1 MSFITLARELGSISE
16 ADVVRLSELLG
27 MDCIGK
33 EFVEKRF
40 EEIGMP
46 TDSLREYDEKKPGFF
61 ARLFRGEPDH
71 YLDTLRNILY
81 FEVLKD
87 NKLIVGRGAN
97 FLFAGIPNC
106 LRVKLVASKEIR
118 LKNIMEWEGCT
129 IPVAQ
134 AMMDKSDRDRAGF
147 CLFHYNEDW
156 YAANSYDV
164 VVKTDTLSLETLA
177 PFLLCA
183 MKSIMTRERDEQ
195 GQKLLDDK
203 MLVNRIV
210 FRLSGTSLIRRFR
223 LNCFRRGSLTFRHKL
238 RRIRSGIPGISFR
251 LGHQLRFCLRLFRFG
266 GRYIFNIGN
275 FPLCSFL
282 IRYFRIDV
290 RAHAVFDMALDCI
303 KGEGTLHGFL
313 CRAHGFEYILGIRRE
328 KGIRRFGDR
337 ALLVICKRY
346 AVIAGMCLRHQH
358 LLG

>member
-46 TDSLREYDEKKPGFF
+46 TDSLREYDEKRPGFF

-81 FEVLKD
+81 FEVQKD

-129 IPVAQ
+129 MPVAQ

-164 VVKTDTLSLETLA
+164 VVKTDTLTLETLA

-183 MKSIMTRERDEQ
+183 MKSIMIRERDEQ

-210 FRLSGTSLIRRFR
+210 FRLREQECL
-223 LNCFRRGSLTFRHKL
+223 
-238 RRIRSGIPGISFR
+238 P
-251 LGHQLRFCLRLFRFG
+251 LRFLVVESNNGKVVLNGLAMSEIVSQRAAEVAASVDGVVSVLNQLK
-266 GRYIFNIGN
+266 IMTH
-275 FPLCSFL
+275 PLP
-282 IRYFRIDV
+282 
-290 RAHAVFDMALDCI
+290 
-303 KGEGTLHGFL
+303 
-313 CRAHGFEYILGIRRE
+313 RR
-328 KGIRRFGDR
+328 
-337 ALLVICKRY
+337 V
-346 AVIAGMCLRHQH
+346 V
-358 LLG
+358 

>member
-16 ADVVRLSELLG
+16 AEVVRLSELLG

-46 TDSLREYDEKKPGFF
+46 TDSLREYDEKRPGFF

-81 FEVLKD
+81 FEVQKD

-106 LRVKLVASKEIR
+106 LRVKLVASKETR

-129 IPVAQ
+129 MPVAQ
-134 AMMDKSDRDRAGF
+134 EMIDKSDRDRAGF

-164 VVKTDTLSLETLA
+164 VVKTDTLTLETLA

-210 FRLSGTSLIRRFR
+210 FRLREQECL
-223 LNCFRRGSLTFRHKL
+223 
-238 RRIRSGIPGISFR
+238 P
-251 LGHQLRFCLRLFRFG
+251 LRFLVVESNNGKVVLNGLAMSEIVSQRAAEVAASVDGVVSVLNQLK
-266 GRYIFNIGN
+266 IMTH
-275 FPLCSFL
+275 PLP
-282 IRYFRIDV
+282 
-290 RAHAVFDMALDCI
+290 
-303 KGEGTLHGFL
+303 
-313 CRAHGFEYILGIRRE
+313 RR
-328 KGIRRFGDR
+328 
-337 ALLVICKRY
+337 V
-346 AVIAGMCLRHQH
+346 V
-358 LLG
+358 

>member
-1 MSFITLARELGSISE
+1 MAFITLAREVGSISE

-46 TDSLREYDEKKPGFF
+46 TDSLREYDEKRPGFF

-81 FEVLKD
+81 FEVQKD

-129 IPVAQ
+129 MPVAQ

-164 VVKTDTLSLETLA
+164 VVKTDTLTLETLA

-210 FRLSGTSLIRRFR
+210 FRLREQECL
-223 LNCFRRGSLTFRHKL
+223 
-238 RRIRSGIPGISFR
+238 P
-251 LGHQLRFCLRLFRFG
+251 LRFLVVESNNGKVVLNGLAMSEIVSQRAAEVAASVDGVVSVLNQLK
-266 GRYIFNIGN
+266 IMTH
-275 FPLCSFL
+275 PLP
-282 IRYFRIDV
+282 
-290 RAHAVFDMALDCI
+290 
-303 KGEGTLHGFL
+303 
-313 CRAHGFEYILGIRRE
+313 RR
-328 KGIRRFGDR
+328 
-337 ALLVICKRY
+337 V
-346 AVIAGMCLRHQH
+346 V
-358 LLG
+358 

>member
-1 MSFITLARELGSISE
+1 MAFITLARELGSISE
-16 ADVVRLSELLG
+16 AEVVRLSELLG

-46 TDSLREYDEKKPGFF
+46 TDSLREYDEKRPGFF

-81 FEVLKD
+81 FEVQKD

-129 IPVAQ
+129 MPVAQ

-164 VVKTDTLSLETLA
+164 VVKTDTLTLETLA

-210 FRLSGTSLIRRFR
+210 FRLREQECL
-223 LNCFRRGSLTFRHKL
+223 
-238 RRIRSGIPGISFR
+238 P
-251 LGHQLRFCLRLFRFG
+251 LRFLVVESNNGKVVLNGLAMSEVVSQRAAEVAASVDGVVSVLNQLK
-266 GRYIFNIGN
+266 IMTH
-275 FPLCSFL
+275 PLP
-282 IRYFRIDV
+282 
-290 RAHAVFDMALDCI
+290 
-303 KGEGTLHGFL
+303 
-313 CRAHGFEYILGIRRE
+313 RR
-328 KGIRRFGDR
+328 
-337 ALLVICKRY
+337 V
-346 AVIAGMCLRHQH
+346 V
-358 LLG
+358 

>member
-1 MSFITLARELGSISE
+1 FITLARELGSISE

-46 TDSLREYDEKKPGFF
+46 TDSLREYDEKRPGFF

-81 FEVLKD
+81 FEVQKD

-97 FLFAGIPNC
+97 FLFACIPNC

-129 IPVAQ
+129 MPVAQ

-164 VVKTDTLSLETLA
+164 VVKTDTLTLETLA

-210 FRLSGTSLIRRFR
+210 FRLREQECL
-223 LNCFRRGSLTFRHKL
+223 
-238 RRIRSGIPGISFR
+238 P
-251 LGHQLRFCLRLFRFG
+251 LRFLVVESNNGKVVLNGLAMSEIVSQRAAEVAASVDGVVSVLNQLK
-266 GRYIFNIGN
+266 IMTH
-275 FPLCSFL
+275 PLP
-282 IRYFRIDV
+282 
-290 RAHAVFDMALDCI
+290 
-303 KGEGTLHGFL
+303 
-313 CRAHGFEYILGIRRE
+313 RR
-328 KGIRRFGDR
+328 
-337 ALLVICKRY
+337 V
-346 AVIAGMCLRHQH
+346 V
-358 LLG
+358 

>member
-16 ADVVRLSELLG
+16 AEVVRLSELLG

-81 FEVLKD
+81 FEVQKD

-129 IPVAQ
+129 MPVAQ

-164 VVKTDTLSLETLA
+164 VVKTDTLTLETLA

-210 FRLSGTSLIRRFR
+210 FRLREQECL
-223 LNCFRRGSLTFRHKL
+223 
-238 RRIRSGIPGISFR
+238 P
-251 LGHQLRFCLRLFRFG
+251 LRFLVVESNNGKVVLNGLAMSEIVSQRAADIAAGVEGVVSVLNQLK
-266 GRYIFNIGN
+266 IMTH
-275 FPLCSFL
+275 PLP
-282 IRYFRIDV
+282 
-290 RAHAVFDMALDCI
+290 
-303 KGEGTLHGFL
+303 
-313 CRAHGFEYILGIRRE
+313 RR
-328 KGIRRFGDR
+328 
-337 ALLVICKRY
+337 V
-346 AVIAGMCLRHQH
+346 V
-358 LLG
+358 

>member
-1 MSFITLARELGSISE
+1 MAFITLARELGSISE

-71 YLDTLRNILY
+71 YLDTLRDILF
-81 FEVLKD
+81 FEVHKD

-106 LRVKLVASKEIR
+106 LRVKLVASKETR
-118 LKNIMEWEGCT
+118 LKNIMEWEDCT
-129 IPVAQ
+129 MQVAQ
-134 AMMDKSDRDRAGF
+134 EMIDKSDRDRAGF

-210 FRLSGTSLIRRFR
+210 FRLREQECL
-223 LNCFRRGSLTFRHKL
+223 
-238 RRIRSGIPGISFR
+238 P
-251 LGHQLRFCLRLFRFG
+251 LRFLVVESNNGKVVLNGLAMSEVVSQRAAEVAASVDGVVSVLNQLK
-266 GRYIFNIGN
+266 IMTH
-275 FPLCSFL
+275 PLP
-282 IRYFRIDV
+282 
-290 RAHAVFDMALDCI
+290 
-303 KGEGTLHGFL
+303 
-313 CRAHGFEYILGIRRE
+313 RR
-328 KGIRRFGDR
+328 
-337 ALLVICKRY
+337 V
-346 AVIAGMCLRHQH
+346 V
-358 LLG
+358 

>member
-1 MSFITLARELGSISE
+1 MAFITLARELGSISE

-71 YLDTLRNILY
+71 YLDTLRDILF
-81 FEVLKD
+81 FEVHKD

-106 LRVKLVASKEIR
+106 LRVKLVASKETR

-129 IPVAQ
+129 MQVAQ
-134 AMMDKSDRDRAGF
+134 EMIDKSDRDRAGF

-210 FRLSGTSLIRRFR
+210 FRLREQECL
-223 LNCFRRGSLTFRHKL
+223 
-238 RRIRSGIPGISFR
+238 P
-251 LGHQLRFCLRLFRFG
+251 LRFLVVESNNGKVVLNGLAMSEVVSQRAAEVAASVDGVVSVLNQLK
-266 GRYIFNIGN
+266 IMTH
-275 FPLCSFL
+275 PLP
-282 IRYFRIDV
+282 
-290 RAHAVFDMALDCI
+290 
-303 KGEGTLHGFL
+303 
-313 CRAHGFEYILGIRRE
+313 RR
-328 KGIRRFGDR
+328 
-337 ALLVICKRY
+337 V
-346 AVIAGMCLRHQH
+346 V
-358 LLG
+358 

>member
-1 MSFITLARELGSISE
+1 MAFITLARELGSISE

-71 YLDTLRNILY
+71 YLDTLRNILF
-81 FEVLKD
+81 FEVQKD

-129 IPVAQ
+129 MPVAQ

-164 VVKTDTLSLETLA
+164 VVKTDTLTLETLA

-210 FRLSGTSLIRRFR
+210 FRLREQECL
-223 LNCFRRGSLTFRHKL
+223 
-238 RRIRSGIPGISFR
+238 P
-251 LGHQLRFCLRLFRFG
+251 LRFLVVESNNGKVVLNGLAMSEVVSQRAAEVAASVDGVVSVLNQLK
-266 GRYIFNIGN
+266 IMTH
-275 FPLCSFL
+275 PLP
-282 IRYFRIDV
+282 
-290 RAHAVFDMALDCI
+290 
-303 KGEGTLHGFL
+303 
-313 CRAHGFEYILGIRRE
+313 RR
-328 KGIRRFGDR
+328 
-337 ALLVICKRY
+337 V
-346 AVIAGMCLRHQH
+346 V
-358 LLG
+358 

>member
-1 MSFITLARELGSISE
+1 MAFITLARELGSISE
-16 ADVVRLSELLG
+16 AEVVRLSELLG

-81 FEVLKD
+81 FEVQKD

-129 IPVAQ
+129 MPVAQ

-164 VVKTDTLSLETLA
+164 VVKTDTLTLETLA

-210 FRLSGTSLIRRFR
+210 FRLREQECL
-223 LNCFRRGSLTFRHKL
+223 
-238 RRIRSGIPGISFR
+238 P
-251 LGHQLRFCLRLFRFG
+251 LRFLVVESNNGKVVLNGLAMSEVVSQRAAEVAASVDGVVSVLNQLK
-266 GRYIFNIGN
+266 IITH
-275 FPLCSFL
+275 PLP
-282 IRYFRIDV
+282 
-290 RAHAVFDMALDCI
+290 
-303 KGEGTLHGFL
+303 
-313 CRAHGFEYILGIRRE
+313 RR
-328 KGIRRFGDR
+328 
-337 ALLVICKRY
+337 V
-346 AVIAGMCLRHQH
+346 V
-358 LLG
+358 

>member
-1 MSFITLARELGSISE
+1 MAFITLARELGSISE

-81 FEVLKD
+81 FEVQKD

-97 FLFAGIPNC
+97 FMFAGIPNC

-129 IPVAQ
+129 MPVAQ

-164 VVKTDTLSLETLA
+164 VVKTDTLTLETLA

-210 FRLSGTSLIRRFR
+210 FRLREQECL
-223 LNCFRRGSLTFRHKL
+223 
-238 RRIRSGIPGISFR
+238 P
-251 LGHQLRFCLRLFRFG
+251 LRFLVVESNNGKVVLNGLAMSEVVSQRAAEVAASVDGVVSVLNQLK
-266 GRYIFNIGN
+266 IMTH
-275 FPLCSFL
+275 PLP
-282 IRYFRIDV
+282 
-290 RAHAVFDMALDCI
+290 
-303 KGEGTLHGFL
+303 
-313 CRAHGFEYILGIRRE
+313 RR
-328 KGIRRFGDR
+328 
-337 ALLVICKRY
+337 V
-346 AVIAGMCLRHQH
+346 V
-358 LLG
+358 

>member
-16 ADVVRLSELLG
+16 AEVVRLSELLG

-46 TDSLREYDEKKPGFF
+46 TDSLREYDEKRPGFF

-81 FEVLKD
+81 FEVQKD

-129 IPVAQ
+129 MPVAQ

-164 VVKTDTLSLETLA
+164 VVKTDTLTLETLA

-210 FRLSGTSLIRRFR
+210 FRLREQECL
-223 LNCFRRGSLTFRHKL
+223 
-238 RRIRSGIPGISFR
+238 P
-251 LGHQLRFCLRLFRFG
+251 LRFLVVESNNGKVVLNGLAMSEVVSQRAAEVAASVDGVVSVLNQLK
-266 GRYIFNIGN
+266 IMTH
-275 FPLCSFL
+275 PLP
-282 IRYFRIDV
+282 
-290 RAHAVFDMALDCI
+290 
-303 KGEGTLHGFL
+303 
-313 CRAHGFEYILGIRRE
+313 RR
-328 KGIRRFGDR
+328 
-337 ALLVICKRY
+337 V
-346 AVIAGMCLRHQH
+346 V
-358 LLG
+358 

>member
-16 ADVVRLSELLG
+16 AEVIHLSEMLG

-71 YLDTLRNILY
+71 YLDTLRDILF
-81 FEVLKD
+81 FEVQKD

-129 IPVAQ
+129 MPVAQ

-164 VVKTDTLSLETLA
+164 VVKTDTLTLETLA

-210 FRLSGTSLIRRFR
+210 FRLREQECL
-223 LNCFRRGSLTFRHKL
+223 
-238 RRIRSGIPGISFR
+238 P
-251 LGHQLRFCLRLFRFG
+251 LRFLVVESNNGKVVLNGLAMSEVVSQRAAEVAASVDGVVSVLNQLK
-266 GRYIFNIGN
+266 IMTH
-275 FPLCSFL
+275 PLP
-282 IRYFRIDV
+282 
-290 RAHAVFDMALDCI
+290 
-303 KGEGTLHGFL
+303 
-313 CRAHGFEYILGIRRE
+313 RR
-328 KGIRRFGDR
+328 
-337 ALLVICKRY
+337 V
-346 AVIAGMCLRHQH
+346 V
-358 LLG
+358 

>member
-1 MSFITLARELGSISE
+1 MAFITLARELGSISE

-27 MDCIGK
+27 MDFIGK

-81 FEVLKD
+81 FEVQKD

-129 IPVAQ
+129 MPVAQ

-210 FRLSGTSLIRRFR
+210 FRLREQECL
-223 LNCFRRGSLTFRHKL
+223 
-238 RRIRSGIPGISFR
+238 P
-251 LGHQLRFCLRLFRFG
+251 LRFLVVESNNGKVVLNGLAMSEVVSQRAAEVAASVDGVVSVLNQLK
-266 GRYIFNIGN
+266 IMTH
-275 FPLCSFL
+275 PLP
-282 IRYFRIDV
+282 
-290 RAHAVFDMALDCI
+290 
-303 KGEGTLHGFL
+303 
-313 CRAHGFEYILGIRRE
+313 RR
-328 KGIRRFGDR
+328 
-337 ALLVICKRY
+337 V
-346 AVIAGMCLRHQH
+346 V
-358 LLG
+358 

>member
-46 TDSLREYDEKKPGFF
+46 TDSLREYDEKRPGFF

-81 FEVLKD
+81 FEVQKD

-129 IPVAQ
+129 MPVAQ

-164 VVKTDTLSLETLA
+164 VVKTDTLTLETLA

-210 FRLSGTSLIRRFR
+210 FRLREQECL
-223 LNCFRRGSLTFRHKL
+223 
-238 RRIRSGIPGISFR
+238 P
-251 LGHQLRFCLRLFRFG
+251 LRFLVVESNNGKVVLNGLAMSEIVSQRAAEVAASVDGVVSVLNQLK
-266 GRYIFNIGN
+266 IMTH
-275 FPLCSFL
+275 PLP
-282 IRYFRIDV
+282 
-290 RAHAVFDMALDCI
+290 
-303 KGEGTLHGFL
+303 
-313 CRAHGFEYILGIRRE
+313 RR
-328 KGIRRFGDR
+328 
-337 ALLVICKRY
+337 V
-346 AVIAGMCLRHQH
+346 V
-358 LLG
+358 

>member
-1 MSFITLARELGSISE
+1 MAFITLARELGSISE
-16 ADVVRLSELLG
+16 ADVVRLSEMLG
-27 MDCIGK
+27 MDFIGK

-81 FEVLKD
+81 FEVQKD

-129 IPVAQ
+129 MPVAQ

-210 FRLSGTSLIRRFR
+210 FRLREQECL
-223 LNCFRRGSLTFRHKL
+223 
-238 RRIRSGIPGISFR
+238 P
-251 LGHQLRFCLRLFRFG
+251 LRFLVVESNNGKVVLNGLAMSEVVSQRAAEVAASVDGVVSVLNQLK
-266 GRYIFNIGN
+266 IMTH
-275 FPLCSFL
+275 PLP
-282 IRYFRIDV
+282 
-290 RAHAVFDMALDCI
+290 
-303 KGEGTLHGFL
+303 
-313 CRAHGFEYILGIRRE
+313 RR
-328 KGIRRFGDR
+328 
-337 ALLVICKRY
+337 V
-346 AVIAGMCLRHQH
+346 V
-358 LLG
+358 

>member
-1 MSFITLARELGSISE
+1 MAFITLARELGSISE

-81 FEVLKD
+81 FEVQKD

-129 IPVAQ
+129 MPVAQ

-164 VVKTDTLSLETLA
+164 VVKTDTLTLETLA

-210 FRLSGTSLIRRFR
+210 FRLREQECL
-223 LNCFRRGSLTFRHKL
+223 
-238 RRIRSGIPGISFR
+238 P
-251 LGHQLRFCLRLFRFG
+251 LRFLVVESNNGKVVLNGLAMSEVVSQRAAEVAASVDGVVSVLNQLK
-266 GRYIFNIGN
+266 IMTH
-275 FPLCSFL
+275 PLP
-282 IRYFRIDV
+282 
-290 RAHAVFDMALDCI
+290 
-303 KGEGTLHGFL
+303 
-313 CRAHGFEYILGIRRE
+313 RR
-328 KGIRRFGDR
+328 
-337 ALLVICKRY
+337 V
-346 AVIAGMCLRHQH
+346 V
-358 LLG
+358 

>member
-71 YLDTLRNILY
+71 YLDTLRNILF
-81 FEVLKD
+81 FEVQKD
-87 NKLIVGRGAN
+87 NTLIVGRGAN

-106 LRVKLVASKEIR
+106 LRVKLVASKETR
-118 LKNIMEWEGCT
+118 LKNIMEWEDCT
-129 IPVAQ
+129 MQVAQ
-134 AMMDKSDRDRAGF
+134 EMIDKSDRDRAGF

-164 VVKTDTLSLETLA
+164 VVKTDTLTIETLA
-177 PFLLCA
+177 PFLLSA

-210 FRLSGTSLIRRFR
+210 FRLREQECL
-223 LNCFRRGSLTFRHKL
+223 
-238 RRIRSGIPGISFR
+238 P
-251 LGHQLRFCLRLFRFG
+251 LRFLVVESNNGKVVLNGLAMSDVVSQRAAEVAASVDGVVSVLNQLK
-266 GRYIFNIGN
+266 IMTH
-275 FPLCSFL
+275 PLP
-282 IRYFRIDV
+282 
-290 RAHAVFDMALDCI
+290 
-303 KGEGTLHGFL
+303 
-313 CRAHGFEYILGIRRE
+313 RR
-328 KGIRRFGDR
+328 
-337 ALLVICKRY
+337 V
-346 AVIAGMCLRHQH
+346 V
-358 LLG
+358 

>member
-1 MSFITLARELGSISE
+1 MARELGSISE

-46 TDSLREYDEKKPGFF
+46 TDSLREYDEKRPGFF

-81 FEVLKD
+81 FEVQKD

-129 IPVAQ
+129 MPVAQ

-164 VVKTDTLSLETLA
+164 VVKTDTLTLETLA
-177 PFLLCA
+177 LFLLCA

-210 FRLSGTSLIRRFR
+210 FRLREQECL
-223 LNCFRRGSLTFRHKL
+223 
-238 RRIRSGIPGISFR
+238 P
-251 LGHQLRFCLRLFRFG
+251 LRFLVVESNNGKVVLNGLAMSEIVSQRAAEVAASVDGVVSVLNQLK
-266 GRYIFNIGN
+266 IMTH
-275 FPLCSFL
+275 PLP
-282 IRYFRIDV
+282 
-290 RAHAVFDMALDCI
+290 
-303 KGEGTLHGFL
+303 
-313 CRAHGFEYILGIRRE
+313 RR
-328 KGIRRFGDR
+328 
-337 ALLVICKRY
+337 V
-346 AVIAGMCLRHQH
+346 V
-358 LLG
+358 

>member
-46 TDSLREYDEKKPGFF
+46 TDSLREYDEKRPGFF

-81 FEVLKD
+81 FEVQKD

-106 LRVKLVASKEIR
+106 LRVKLVASKETR

-129 IPVAQ
+129 MPVAQ

-164 VVKTDTLSLETLA
+164 VVKTDTLTLETLA

-210 FRLSGTSLIRRFR
+210 FRLREQECL
-223 LNCFRRGSLTFRHKL
+223 
-238 RRIRSGIPGISFR
+238 P
-251 LGHQLRFCLRLFRFG
+251 LRFLVVESNNGKVVLNGLAMSEIVSQRAAEVAASVDGVVSVLNQLK
-266 GRYIFNIGN
+266 IMTH
-275 FPLCSFL
+275 PLP
-282 IRYFRIDV
+282 
-290 RAHAVFDMALDCI
+290 
-303 KGEGTLHGFL
+303 
-313 CRAHGFEYILGIRRE
+313 RR
-328 KGIRRFGDR
+328 
-337 ALLVICKRY
+337 V
-346 AVIAGMCLRHQH
+346 V
-358 LLG
+358 

>member
-1 MSFITLARELGSISE
+1 MAFITLARELGSISE

-81 FEVLKD
+81 FEVQKD

-106 LRVKLVASKEIR
+106 LRVKLVASKETR

-129 IPVAQ
+129 MQVAQ
-134 AMMDKSDRDRAGF
+134 EMMDKSDRDRAGF

-164 VVKTDTLSLETLA
+164 VVKTDTLTLETLA

-210 FRLSGTSLIRRFR
+210 FRLREQECL
-223 LNCFRRGSLTFRHKL
+223 
-238 RRIRSGIPGISFR
+238 P
-251 LGHQLRFCLRLFRFG
+251 LRFLVVESNNGKVVLNGLAMSEVVSQRAAEVAASVDGVVSVLNQLK
-266 GRYIFNIGN
+266 IMTH
-275 FPLCSFL
+275 PLP
-282 IRYFRIDV
+282 
-290 RAHAVFDMALDCI
+290 
-303 KGEGTLHGFL
+303 
-313 CRAHGFEYILGIRRE
+313 RR
-328 KGIRRFGDR
+328 
-337 ALLVICKRY
+337 V
-346 AVIAGMCLRHQH
+346 V
-358 LLG
+358 

>member
-1 MSFITLARELGSISE
+1 MAFITLARELGSISE

-81 FEVLKD
+81 FEVQKD

-129 IPVAQ
+129 MPVAQ

-164 VVKTDTLSLETLA
+164 VVKTDTLTIGTLA
-177 PFLLCA
+177 SFLQCA
-183 MKSIMTRERDEQ
+183 MQSIMTRERDEQ

-203 MLVNRIV
+203 MLINRIV
-210 FRLSGTSLIRRFR
+210 FRLKEQECL
-223 LNCFRRGSLTFRHKL
+223 
-238 RRIRSGIPGISFR
+238 P
-251 LGHQLRFCLRLFRFG
+251 LRFLVVESNNGKVVLNGLAMSEVVSQRAADIAAGVEGVVSVLNQLK
-266 GRYIFNIGN
+266 IMTH
-275 FPLCSFL
+275 PLP
-282 IRYFRIDV
+282 
-290 RAHAVFDMALDCI
+290 
-303 KGEGTLHGFL
+303 
-313 CRAHGFEYILGIRRE
+313 RR
-328 KGIRRFGDR
+328 
-337 ALLVICKRY
+337 V
-346 AVIAGMCLRHQH
+346 V
-358 LLG
+358 

>member
-46 TDSLREYDEKKPGFF
+46 TDSLREYDEKRPGFF

-81 FEVLKD
+81 FEVQKD

-129 IPVAQ
+129 MPVAQ

-164 VVKTDTLSLETLA
+164 VVKTDTLTLETLA

-210 FRLSGTSLIRRFR
+210 FRLREQECL
-223 LNCFRRGSLTFRHKL
+223 
-238 RRIRSGIPGISFR
+238 P
-251 LGHQLRFCLRLFRFG
+251 LRFLVVESNNGKVVLNGLAMSEVVSQRAAEVAASVDGVVSVLNQLK
-266 GRYIFNIGN
+266 IMTH
-275 FPLCSFL
+275 PLP
-282 IRYFRIDV
+282 
-290 RAHAVFDMALDCI
+290 
-303 KGEGTLHGFL
+303 
-313 CRAHGFEYILGIRRE
+313 RR
-328 KGIRRFGDR
+328 
-337 ALLVICKRY
+337 V
-346 AVIAGMCLRHQH
+346 V
-358 LLG
+358 

>member
-1 MSFITLARELGSISE
+1 MAFITLARELGSISE

-81 FEVLKD
+81 FEVQKD

-129 IPVAQ
+129 MPVAQ

-164 VVKTDTLSLETLA
+164 VVKTDTLTLETLA

-210 FRLSGTSLIRRFR
+210 FRLREQECL
-223 LNCFRRGSLTFRHKL
+223 
-238 RRIRSGIPGISFR
+238 P
-251 LGHQLRFCLRLFRFG
+251 LRFLVVESNNGKVVLNGLAMSEVVSHRAAEVAASVDGVVSVLNQLK
-266 GRYIFNIGN
+266 IMTH
-275 FPLCSFL
+275 PLP
-282 IRYFRIDV
+282 
-290 RAHAVFDMALDCI
+290 
-303 KGEGTLHGFL
+303 
-313 CRAHGFEYILGIRRE
+313 RR
-328 KGIRRFGDR
+328 
-337 ALLVICKRY
+337 V
-346 AVIAGMCLRHQH
+346 V
-358 LLG
+358 

>member
-16 ADVVRLSELLG
+16 AEVVRLSELLG

-46 TDSLREYDEKKPGFF
+46 TDSLREYDEKRPGFF

-81 FEVLKD
+81 FEVQKD

-106 LRVKLVASKEIR
+106 LRVKLVASKETR

-129 IPVAQ
+129 MQVAQ
-134 AMMDKSDRDRAGF
+134 EMIDKSDRDRAGF

-164 VVKTDTLSLETLA
+164 VVKTDTLTLETLA

-210 FRLSGTSLIRRFR
+210 FRLREQECL
-223 LNCFRRGSLTFRHKL
+223 
-238 RRIRSGIPGISFR
+238 P
-251 LGHQLRFCLRLFRFG
+251 LRFLVVESNNGKVVLNGLAMSEIVSQRAAEVAASVDGVVSVLNQLK
-266 GRYIFNIGN
+266 IMTH
-275 FPLCSFL
+275 PLP
-282 IRYFRIDV
+282 
-290 RAHAVFDMALDCI
+290 
-303 KGEGTLHGFL
+303 
-313 CRAHGFEYILGIRRE
+313 RR
-328 KGIRRFGDR
+328 
-337 ALLVICKRY
+337 V
-346 AVIAGMCLRHQH
+346 V
-358 LLG
+358 

>member
-81 FEVLKD
+81 FEVQKD

-106 LRVKLVASKEIR
+106 LRVKLVASKETR

-129 IPVAQ
+129 MQVAQ
-134 AMMDKSDRDRAGF
+134 EMMDKSDRDRAGF

-210 FRLSGTSLIRRFR
+210 FRLREQECL
-223 LNCFRRGSLTFRHKL
+223 
-238 RRIRSGIPGISFR
+238 P
-251 LGHQLRFCLRLFRFG
+251 LRFLVVESNNGKVVLNGLAMSEVVSQRAAEVAASVDGVVSVLNQLK
-266 GRYIFNIGN
+266 IMTH
-275 FPLCSFL
+275 PLP
-282 IRYFRIDV
+282 
-290 RAHAVFDMALDCI
+290 
-303 KGEGTLHGFL
+303 
-313 CRAHGFEYILGIRRE
+313 RR
-328 KGIRRFGDR
+328 
-337 ALLVICKRY
+337 V
-346 AVIAGMCLRHQH
+346 V
-358 LLG
+358 

>member
-46 TDSLREYDEKKPGFF
+46 TDSLREYDEKRPGFF

-81 FEVLKD
+81 FEVQKD

-129 IPVAQ
+129 MPVAQ

-164 VVKTDTLSLETLA
+164 VVKTDTLTLETLA

-203 MLVNRIV
+203 MLINRIV
-210 FRLSGTSLIRRFR
+210 FRLREQECL
-223 LNCFRRGSLTFRHKL
+223 
-238 RRIRSGIPGISFR
+238 P
-251 LGHQLRFCLRLFRFG
+251 LRFLVVESNNGKVVLNGLAMSEIVSQRAAEVAASVDGVVSVLNQLK
-266 GRYIFNIGN
+266 IMTH
-275 FPLCSFL
+275 PLP
-282 IRYFRIDV
+282 
-290 RAHAVFDMALDCI
+290 
-303 KGEGTLHGFL
+303 
-313 CRAHGFEYILGIRRE
+313 RR
-328 KGIRRFGDR
+328 
-337 ALLVICKRY
+337 V
-346 AVIAGMCLRHQH
+346 V
-358 LLG
+358 

>member
-1 MSFITLARELGSISE
+1 MAFITLARELGSISE

-46 TDSLREYDEKKPGFF
+46 TDSLREYDEKRPGFF

-81 FEVLKD
+81 FEVQKD

-97 FLFAGIPNC
+97 FLFADIPNC

-129 IPVAQ
+129 MPVAQ

-164 VVKTDTLSLETLA
+164 VVKTDTLTLETLA

-210 FRLSGTSLIRRFR
+210 FRLREQECL
-223 LNCFRRGSLTFRHKL
+223 
-238 RRIRSGIPGISFR
+238 P
-251 LGHQLRFCLRLFRFG
+251 LRFLVVESNNGKVVLNGLAMSEIVSQRAAEVAASVDGVVSVLNQLK
-266 GRYIFNIGN
+266 IMTH
-275 FPLCSFL
+275 PLP
-282 IRYFRIDV
+282 
-290 RAHAVFDMALDCI
+290 
-303 KGEGTLHGFL
+303 
-313 CRAHGFEYILGIRRE
+313 RR
-328 KGIRRFGDR
+328 
-337 ALLVICKRY
+337 V
-346 AVIAGMCLRHQH
+346 V
-358 LLG
+358 

>member
-81 FEVLKD
+81 FEVQKD

-129 IPVAQ
+129 MPVAQ

-164 VVKTDTLSLETLA
+164 VVKTDTLTLETLA

-210 FRLSGTSLIRRFR
+210 FRLREQECLPLRFLVVESNNGKVV
-223 LNCFRRGSLTFRHKL
+223 LNGLAMSEIVSQRAAEVAASVDGVVSVLNQLKIMTHPL
-238 RRIRSGIPGISFR
+238 RRR
-251 LGHQLRFCLRLFRFG
+251 
-266 GRYIFNIGN
+266 
-275 FPLCSFL
+275 
-282 IRYFRIDV
+282 V
-290 RAHAVFDMALDCI
+290 V
-303 KGEGTLHGFL
+303 
-313 CRAHGFEYILGIRRE
+313 
-328 KGIRRFGDR
+328 
-337 ALLVICKRY
+337 
-346 AVIAGMCLRHQH
+346 
-358 LLG
+358 

>member
-1 MSFITLARELGSISE
+1 MAFITLARELGSISE
-16 ADVVRLSELLG
+16 AEVVRLSELLG

-81 FEVLKD
+81 FEVQKD

-106 LRVKLVASKEIR
+106 LRIKLVASKDIR
-118 LKNIMEWEGCT
+118 LQNIMKWKNCT
-129 IPVAQ
+129 ISVAQ

-164 VVKTDTLSLETLA
+164 VVKTDTLTLETLA

-210 FRLSGTSLIRRFR
+210 FRLREQECL
-223 LNCFRRGSLTFRHKL
+223 
-238 RRIRSGIPGISFR
+238 P
-251 LGHQLRFCLRLFRFG
+251 LRFLVVESNNGKVVLNGLAMSEIVSQRAAEVAASVDGVVSVLNQLK
-266 GRYIFNIGN
+266 IMTH
-275 FPLCSFL
+275 PLP
-282 IRYFRIDV
+282 
-290 RAHAVFDMALDCI
+290 
-303 KGEGTLHGFL
+303 
-313 CRAHGFEYILGIRRE
+313 RR
-328 KGIRRFGDR
+328 
-337 ALLVICKRY
+337 V
-346 AVIAGMCLRHQH
+346 V
-358 LLG
+358 

>member
-1 MSFITLARELGSISE
+1 MAFITLAREVGSISE

-61 ARLFRGEPDH
+61 ARFFRGEPDH
-71 YLDTLRNILY
+71 YLDTLRNILF
-81 FEVLKD
+81 FEVQQGS
-87 NKLIVGRGAN
+87 KLIVGRGAN

-129 IPVAQ
+129 MPVAQ

-164 VVKTDTLSLETLA
+164 VVKTDTLTLETLA

-210 FRLSGTSLIRRFR
+210 FRLREQECL
-223 LNCFRRGSLTFRHKL
+223 
-238 RRIRSGIPGISFR
+238 P
-251 LGHQLRFCLRLFRFG
+251 LRFLVVESNNGKVVLNGLAMSEIVSQRAAEVAASVDGVVSVLNQLK
-266 GRYIFNIGN
+266 IMTH
-275 FPLCSFL
+275 PLP
-282 IRYFRIDV
+282 
-290 RAHAVFDMALDCI
+290 
-303 KGEGTLHGFL
+303 
-313 CRAHGFEYILGIRRE
+313 RR
-328 KGIRRFGDR
+328 
-337 ALLVICKRY
+337 V
-346 AVIAGMCLRHQH
+346 V
-358 LLG
+358 

>member
-1 MSFITLARELGSISE
+1 MAFITLARELGSISE

-81 FEVLKD
+81 FEVQKD

-129 IPVAQ
+129 MPVAQ

-164 VVKTDTLSLETLA
+164 VVKTDTLTLETLA

-195 GQKLLDDK
+195 GQKLLEDK

-210 FRLSGTSLIRRFR
+210 FRLREQECL
-223 LNCFRRGSLTFRHKL
+223 
-238 RRIRSGIPGISFR
+238 P
-251 LGHQLRFCLRLFRFG
+251 LRFLVVESNNGKVVLNGLAMSEVVSQRAAEVAASVDGVVSVLNQLK
-266 GRYIFNIGN
+266 IMTH
-275 FPLCSFL
+275 PLP
-282 IRYFRIDV
+282 
-290 RAHAVFDMALDCI
+290 
-303 KGEGTLHGFL
+303 
-313 CRAHGFEYILGIRRE
+313 RR
-328 KGIRRFGDR
+328 
-337 ALLVICKRY
+337 V
-346 AVIAGMCLRHQH
+346 V
-358 LLG
+358 